1 MLIRAGQVSIIW
13 LTVCVVSVLTCGPG
27 RGSGRPPGRRK
38 MTPLVFKQHVPNVS
52 ENTLG
57 ASGPPESS
65 ISRSDPRFDDLVV
78 SNNPDI
84 VFKNRRGTNNDRI
97 MSKVSCTSIIIRACT
112 TALRM
117 HVIFLAVFVF
127 DSLTVAFRQYMSPN
141 LSP

>member
-1 MLIRAGQVSIIW
+1 MLTGAGQVSIIW

-57 ASGPPESS
+57 ASGPAEGS
-65 ISRSDPRFDDLVV
+65 IRRSDPRFDDLVV
-78 SNNPDI
+78 NNNPDI

-97 MSKVSCTSIIIRACT
+97 MSKVSRLRAFTASTTSAC
-112 TALRM
+112 AGN
-117 HVIFLAVFVF
+117 FLAVFVF
-127 DSLTVAFRQYMSPN
+127 DH
-141 LSP
+141 